1 MTRHWLVV
9 LRAAAARP
17 CSKALANQRH
27 LILPGYSRGNARAQT
42 IVADRLGATL
52 CRTRQASIRSS
63 NCGSTRLSMFA
74 VFRFIPLRGCEPIH
88 FGIAEEGTRMTSAGY
103 MISSFDCIA
112 EVVGPQQQQ
121 DRIRWSVT
129 LPRGSFRRAGDTLY
143 PSATA
148 LAAAARSATAR
159 IRLCATANH
168 NNTARTLSRPRSSR
182 RWKPR
187 LRRSALTHSALA
199 RWR

>member
-1 MTRHWLVV
+1 MYMICMGTYIASGRTFNLSP
-9 LRAAAARP
+9 R
-17 CSKALANQRH
+17 ALAFAK
-27 LILPGYSRGNARAQT
+27 IRAEQ
-42 IVADRLGATL
+42 
-52 CRTRQASIRSS
+52 
-63 NCGSTRLSMFA
+63 
-74 VFRFIPLRGCEPIH
+74 PHLRGCEPIH

-148 LAAAARSATAR
+148 LAAAAR
-159 IRLCATANH
+159 
-168 NNTARTLSRPRSSR
+168 
-182 RWKPR
+182 
-187 LRRSALTHSALA
+187 
-199 RWR
+199 

>member
-1 MTRHWLVV
+1 MIITVSVKIWSDWVPIKFRKSKTPMDL
-9 LRAAAARP
+9 LPEGKAPAAARP
-17 CSKALANQRH
+17 LPRIAL
-27 LILPGYSRGNARAQT
+27 
-42 IVADRLGATL
+42 
-52 CRTRQASIRSS
+52 
-63 NCGSTRLSMFA
+63 
-74 VFRFIPLRGCEPIH
+74 LRGCEPIH

>member
-1 MTRHWLVV
+1 VV
-9 LRAAAARP
+9 LGASFIGLEVAASLRAREIEV
-17 CSKALANQRH
+17 H
-27 LILPGYSRGNARAQT
+27 
-42 IVADRLGATL
+42 IVAPERRPLERVLGSEFGDFIRGIHEEHGVLFHLEETATAIDGG
-52 CRTRQASIRSS
+52 T
-63 NCGSTRLSMFA
+63 
-74 VFRFIPLRGCEPIH
+74 VKLRGCEPIH